1 MVDDIRQMR
10 VQREGQKP
18 SGLLRRSRQQERNLQ
33 PSKSPVLRIGCYAEP
48 CVLEAHEGLKMPAVP
63 AVYMTVLHTTPTSD
77 EAQSCALKRK
87 G

>member
-1 MVDDIRQMR
+1 
-10 VQREGQKP
+10 
-18 SGLLRRSRQQERNLQ
+18 
-33 PSKSPVLRIGCYAEP
+33 
-48 CVLEAHEGLKMPAVP
+48 MPAVP